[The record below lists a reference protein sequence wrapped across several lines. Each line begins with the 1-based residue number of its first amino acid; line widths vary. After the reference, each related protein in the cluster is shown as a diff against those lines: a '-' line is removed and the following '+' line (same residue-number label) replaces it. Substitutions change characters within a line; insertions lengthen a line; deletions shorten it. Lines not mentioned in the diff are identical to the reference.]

1 MATYTW
7 SQLSGSGASSTETI
21 TATNQKIKLDI
32 TTPAYSAAGVEY
44 VRRSDA
50 DVGQCSL
57 IIETL
62 NLGMNPTVVAQGS
75 APFGANPSLDYFTDP
90 LTTTEWAGCAV
101 FYTQIPGLGPQETT
115 FETCGITHNLQY
127 TSGANLLGNAWQTGY
142 LPAGEKIVTFNFP
155 ITVNDGEE
163 IGITNIYFHPP
174 VNQLLM
180 YGNDGRNQQY
190 GPDYNVGKSKFGS
203 IRFRGIGGISLV
215 TTVSSF

>member
-21 TATNQKIKLDI
+21 TNSNQKIKLAI
-32 TTPAYSAAGVEY
+32 TTPAYSAAGVKY

-62 NLGMNPTVVAQGS
+62 NLGMNPTVVAQGNP
-75 APFGANPSLDYFTDP
+75 PFGANPSLDYFTDP
-90 LTTTEWAGCAV
+90 LTTAEWAGCAC
-101 FYTQIPGLGPQETT
+101 FFTEAAAPMGAQTTT

-127 TSGANLLGNAWQTGY
+127 TPGANLLGNAWQTGY
-142 LPAGEKIVTFNFP
+142 LLAGEKIVTFNFP
-155 ITVNDGEE
+155 ITAQSGLSEGVVE
-163 IGITNIYFHPP
+163 IYFRPP
-174 VNQLLM
+174 VNDCTEWNPGSSR
-180 YGNDGRNQQY
+180 Y
-190 GPDYNVGKSKFGS
+190 GS